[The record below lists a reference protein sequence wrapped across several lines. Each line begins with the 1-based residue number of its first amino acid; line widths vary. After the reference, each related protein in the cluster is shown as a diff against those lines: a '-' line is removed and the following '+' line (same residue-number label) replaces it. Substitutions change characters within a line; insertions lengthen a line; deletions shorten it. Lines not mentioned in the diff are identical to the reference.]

1 MNQVLPL
8 SNHNKEYVYV
18 TWIRAKDI
26 NNNKDDFLSKP
37 LSNKLWQIVPRN
49 FPYCKI
55 LLGNT

>member
-1 MNQVLPL
+1 MLLGLEQKT
-8 SNHNKEYVYV
+8 SITTKM
-18 TWIRAKDI
+18 I
-26 NNNKDDFLSKP
+26 FLSKP